1 MPHQVLFVVPMM
13 LALACA
19 TPAAMA
25 QSPSITGK
33 VTSPDGEPLAG
44 VRVDISTAAPKV
56 GRGIFCPS
64 CYLDCGKW
72 TMTDESG
79 DFVLEDLDP
88 SLKFRLV
95 LTLPGRNALQTE
107 LVNPSDGP
115 LELSLQPLPENID
128 PSRVVSGVVTQ
139 DEAPIVGALVS
150 PHGAKTPNK
159 RWWGRVDVDPTVTD
173 AQGRFAL
180 VVPDDFLSL
189 DVTITSYGSCGARVI
204 LLEPGAEPVSVELQS
219 GASVVGQVEHEGQP
233 VGGMSLAVAQL
244 DRGTDDG
251 IFIAAVGDVTD
262 EAGRF
267 EFHHLPPDQRYCIYS
282 VVGEAKRSGSPYVIT
297 TKTFSVP
304 VSGETRDVGT
314 LGVVDPL
321 SIRGRIE
328 RTDGEPLPQ
337 HLKLAFGRD
346 PAWDLVSVA
355 VDEDGRF
362 EINGLPPETYAV
374 RLGDRSLVIDDQRVR
389 YQMLRDSSFGLRLR
403 KSMNDLKIPVKGNE

>member
-19 TPAAMA
+19 TPAVMA
-25 QSPSITGK
+25 QSPAITGK
-33 VTSPDGEPLAG
+33 VTSPGGEPLAG

-79 DFVLEDLDP
+79 DFVIEELDP

-107 LVNPSDGP
+107 LVDPSDGP
-115 LELSLQPLPENID
+115 LELSLQPLPESID
-128 PSRVVSGVVTQ
+128 PSRTISGVVTQ
-139 DEAPIVGALVS
+139 DGAPVVGALVS
-150 PHGAKTPNK
+150 PHGAKTPTR

-180 VVPDDFLSL
+180 AVPDDFLGL

-204 LLEPGAEPVSVELQS
+204 LLEPGAKPVSVELQS
-219 GASVVGQVEHEGQP
+219 GASVVGRVEHEGQP

-282 VVGEAKRSGSPYVIT
+282 VVGEAKRSESPYVIT

-346 PAWDLVSVA
+346 PAWDLVSV
-355 VDEDGRF
+355 VVGEDGRF

-374 RLGDRSLVIDDQRVR
+374 RLGDRSLVVDDQRVR
-389 YQMLRDSSFGLRLR
+389 YQMLRDSSFGLRLH
-403 KSMNDLKIPVKGNE
+403 KSMNDLKIPVKGKD